1 MIQFK
6 KLVEAIN
13 DAAEIANATLANSED
28 QVINDFFDKDEETGN
43 FTAKTVTINYPNT
56 TPEGKLEK
64 IKIDVPLITIVPIS
78 SASIDELKFTTNLD
92 IALEKDELM
101 VSFSPQ
107 SPEPSGLGKGL
118 GTKKKQPTA
127 LLELV
132 IKPQEKTQGLN
143 KLIEGYEKSLRAQ
156 IPG

>member
-1 MIQFK
+1 MIKFK

-28 QVINDFFDKDEETGN
+28 QVINDFFNKDEETGD
-43 FTAKTVTINYPNT
+43 FTAKTVTINYPT
-56 TPEGKLEK
+56 VSPEGKTDI
-64 IKIDVPLITIVPIS
+64 IKIEVPLITIVPIS
-78 SASIDELKFTTNLD
+78 TATIGELKFTTNLD
-92 IALEKDELM
+92 MAIEKDELL
-101 VSFSPQ
+101 VSFSKQ
-107 SPEPSGLGKGL
+107 SFLGKHL
-118 GTKKKQPTA
+118 GIDKNKKQASA

-132 IKPQEKTQGLN
+132 IKPQDQTEGLS